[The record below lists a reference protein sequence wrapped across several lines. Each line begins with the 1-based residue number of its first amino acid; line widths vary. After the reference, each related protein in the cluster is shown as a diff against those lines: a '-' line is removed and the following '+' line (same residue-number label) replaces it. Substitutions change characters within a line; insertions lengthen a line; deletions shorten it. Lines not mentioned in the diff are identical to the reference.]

1 MIRRLI
7 AWCASNRLATLVVVG
22 LATAGGIL
30 SLQSTA
36 LDAIPDLSDV
46 QVIVYT
52 DWPGRSPDL
61 VEDNVTYPIIRSLLG
76 APRVS
81 AVRGQTMFGTSFVTV
96 IFEDHTDLYW
106 ARSRVLEK
114 LATLTSQLPAGVSP
128 TLGPDATGIGWV
140 FEYALVDRTGRTD
153 LVGLQSLQDWTVR
166 FALQGIPGV
175 AEVASVG
182 GFVKEY
188 QVDLDPNRLA
198 AFGVSLAEV
207 ADALRASNGDVGARV
222 LEVGGAEHY
231 VRGRGYVKKP
241 EDLERVVLAARE
253 GTPVTVADVGR
264 VRLGPAERRGLADL
278 DGDGEAV
285 GGAVIVRPGVNAL
298 NVIDGVKARI
308 QSLRASLPP
317 GVEVVTTY
325 DRSQLIRRSIATLRT
340 TLLEEL
346 LVVGLVILVF
356 LLHLRSTLVPML
368 LLPVAILLSFIP
380 MRWMG
385 LTANIMSLGGI
396 AIAVGAMV
404 DAAIIVVE
412 NVHKRL
418 EGWEAAGRAGSRSDV
433 VTGALQEV
441 GRPIFFS
448 LLVITVGFLPVFTL
462 EGTEGRLFA
471 PLAFTKTF
479 AMAFAALLSVT
490 LVPAIAAT
498 FIRGRIRSESQ
509 NPVARGLV
517 RAYGPV
523 CNFALRFPKTVI
535 AVAVLLVATTV
546 PVALSLGS
554 EFMPPLNEGSI
565 LYMPISVPGMSD
577 AAAADVL
584 QRMDRIL
591 KSFPEVERVFGKAG
605 RFETATDPAPL
616 SMFETVVTLRPPDEW
631 PSRTSWDDFIKELDA
646 KMQFPGMPN
655 VWWMP
660 IQTRTEMLAT
670 GIRSPLGIQVL
681 GADLQVIDRVGRDI
695 EAALLTVPG
704 TRSAF
709 SERASGGYFLD
720 FDVDRRN
727 AARYGLNVLDVEDT
741 LETAI
746 GGRTVTTTVEGRER
760 YPVTL
765 RYARDFRSSPETMER
780 VRVAAPGGA
789 QVALGEVATLR
800 WRTGPSMI
808 RDEGGSLAEYVFVD
822 TARPIAAYVKDAQAA
837 VAARVSLPPGYRLE
851 WVGQY
856 RYLERAK
863 ERLGVVVPLTLVLI
877 FLLLYLNSG
886 SASEALLVM
895 LAVPFSLVGAV
906 WLLWLL
912 DYNMSVAVW
921 VGLIALAGLDAETG
935 IVMLLYLDLAW
946 RERQPTTRDEA
957 REAVFHGAVK
967 RIRPK
972 MMTVVTILAGLV
984 PILWSTGTGADVMK
998 RIAAPMVGGVVTS
1011 ALLELAVYP
1020 ALYLAW
1026 KGRRLRGAPRAGATF
1041 A

>member
-1 MIRRLI
+1 MIRALI
-7 AWCASNRLATLVVVG
+7 AWCASHKLPTLLVVG
-22 LATAGGIL
+22 LATAAGAL
-30 SLQSTA
+30 SLRSTA

-52 DWPGRSPDL
+52 EWPGRSPDL
-61 VEDNVTYPIIRSLLG
+61 VEDNVSYPIIRSLLG
-76 APRVS
+76 APRVA

-114 LATLTSQLPAGVSP
+114 LATLGSQLPAGVSP

-140 FEYALVDRTGRTD
+140 FEYALVDRTGETP
-153 LVGLQSLQDWTVR
+153 LAALQTLQDWTMR
-166 FALQGIPGV
+166 YALQGVPGV

-188 QVDLDPNRLA
+188 QVDVDPDRLA
-198 AFGVSLAEV
+198 AFGVSLAQV

-222 LEVGGAEHY
+222 FEVGGAEHY
-231 VRGRGYVKKP
+231 VRGRGYIKKS
-241 EDLERVVLAARE
+241 EDIERVVLTAFG
-253 GTPVTVADVGR
+253 GTPVTVGDVGR

-278 DGDGEAV
+278 DGEGEVV

-298 NVIDGVKARI
+298 NVIDSVKARI
-308 QSLRASLPP
+308 ESLRASLPA

-325 DRSQLIRRSIATLRT
+325 DRSQLIRRSIATLRR
-340 TLLEEL
+340 TLIEEL
-346 LVVGLVILVF
+346 LVVGLVILIF
-356 LLHLRSTLVPML
+356 LLHLRSTLVAMV
-368 LLPVAILLSFIP
+368 LLPVAILLAFIP
-380 MRWMG
+380 MRLMG

-418 EGWEAAGRAGSRSDV
+418 EGWEEAGRHERRTDV

-498 FIRGRIRSESQ
+498 FIQGRIRTEAR
-509 NPVARGLV
+509 NAVARSLA
-517 RAYGPV
+517 RIYAPV

-535 AVAVLLVATTV
+535 IGALLLMAATV

-577 AAAADVL
+577 ASARDVL

-591 KSFPEVERVFGKAG
+591 KSFPEVESVFGKAG

-616 SMFETVVTLRPPDEW
+616 SMFETVVTLKPPDEW
-631 PSRTSWDDFIKELDA
+631 PPDTSWDDFVKELDN

-670 GIRSPLGIQVL
+670 GIRSPIGIQVL
-681 GADLQVIDRVGRDI
+681 GSDLQVVDRVGRDI
-695 EAALLTVPG
+695 ESALLKVPG

-720 FDVDRRN
+720 FDVDRRS
-727 AARYGLNVLDVEDT
+727 AARYGLNVLDVEDS

-765 RYARDFRSSPETMER
+765 RYARDFRASPEAMRR
-780 VRVAAPGGA
+780 VRIATPAGA
-789 QVALGEVATLR
+789 QVELADVASLR

-822 TARPIAAYVKDAQAA
+822 TARPIADYVKDAQA
-837 VAARVSLPPGYRLE
+837 VIAAHVSLPPGYRLE

-863 ERLGVVVPLTLVLI
+863 ERLAVVVPLTLVLI
-877 FLLLYLNSG
+877 FLLLYLNAG
-886 SASEALLVM
+886 SAAEALLVM
-895 LAVPFSLVGAV
+895 AAVPFSLVGAV
-906 WLLWLL
+906 WLLWFL

-946 RERQPTTRDEA
+946 RERQPTTRAEA

-972 MMTVVTILAGLV
+972 MMTVITILAGLV
-984 PILWSTGTGADVMK
+984 PILWSVGTGADLMK

-1020 ALYLAW
+1020 AIYFAW
-1026 KGRRLRGAPRAGATF
+1026 KGRGLASQSTK
-1041 A
+1041 

>member
-1 MIRRLI
+1 MIRRVI
-7 AWCASNRLATLVVVG
+7 AWCAINRLATLVLVG
-22 LATAGGIL
+22 LATAGGVL
-30 SLQSTA
+30 SLRSTA

-61 VEDNVTYPIIRSLLG
+61 VEDNITYPVIRSLLG

-114 LATLTSQLPAGVSP
+114 LATLGTQLPAGVSP

-140 FEYALVDRTGRTD
+140 FEYALVDRTGKTG
-153 LVGLQSLQDWTVR
+153 LVELQSLQDWTLR
-166 FALQGIPGV
+166 YALQGIPGV

-188 QVDLDPNRLA
+188 QVALDPNRLA
-198 AFGVSLAEV
+198 AFGVSLAHV
-207 ADALRASNGDVGARV
+207 SDALRASNADVGGRV
-222 LEVGGAEHY
+222 LEVGGAEQY
-231 VRGRGYVKKP
+231 VRGRGYIKSRK
-241 EDLERVVLAARE
+241 DLEGVVLAVSE
-253 GTPVTVADVGR
+253 GTPITVADVGR
-264 VRLGPAERRGLADL
+264 VQLGPAERRGLADL
-278 DGDGEAV
+278 DGEGEVV
-285 GGAVIVRPGVNAL
+285 GGAVIVRPGVNTL
-298 NVIDGVKARI
+298 EVIEAVKARI
-308 QSLRASLPP
+308 QSLHASFPP

-325 DRSQLIRRSIATLRT
+325 DRSQLIQSSIATLRR
-340 TLLEEL
+340 TLIEEL
-346 LVVGLVILVF
+346 LVVGLVIFVF
-356 LLHLRSTLVPML
+356 LLHLRSTLVPMV
-368 LLPVAILLSFIP
+368 LLPAAILLSFIP
-380 MRWMG
+380 MRAMG

-412 NVHKRL
+412 NVHKRV
-418 EGWEAAGRAGSRSDV
+418 EAWEAAGRPGHRADV
-433 VTGALQEV
+433 VTRALQEV

-498 FIRGRIRSESQ
+498 FIRGRIRNESQ
-509 NPVARGLV
+509 NPLTRWLAQ
-517 RAYGPV
+517 AYAPV
-523 CNFALRFPKTVI
+523 CHFALRFPKTVI
-535 AVAVLLVATTV
+535 AVAILLIAATV
-546 PVALSLGS
+546 PVVLSLGS
-554 EFMPPLNEGSI
+554 EFMPPLNEGTI

-577 AAAADVL
+577 AAARDVL

-591 KSFPEVERVFGKAG
+591 KSFPEVDHVFGKAG
-605 RFETATDPAPL
+605 RFDTATDPAPL
-616 SMFETVVTLRPPDEW
+616 SMFETVITLRPPDQW
-631 PSRTSWDDFIKELDA
+631 PSGRTWDELVQELDS
-646 KMQFPGMPN
+646 KLQFPGMPN

-681 GADLQVIDRVGRDI
+681 GADLDVIDRVGRDI
-695 EAALLTVPG
+695 EAALQSVPG

-720 FDVDRRN
+720 FDVNRSQ
-727 AARYGLNVLDVEDT
+727 AARYGLNVLDVEDS
-741 LETAI
+741 LETAL

-760 YPVTL
+760 YPVTV
-765 RYARDFRSSPETMER
+765 RYARDFRSDANAMRR
-780 VRVAAPGGA
+780 VRIATSGGS
-789 QVALGEVATLR
+789 QVALGELATLR

-822 TARPIAAYVKDAQAA
+822 TARPIADYVKDAQAA
-837 VAARVSLPPGYRLE
+837 VTARVSLPPGYRLD

-863 ERLGVVVPLTLVLI
+863 ERLAVVVPVTLVLI
-877 FLLLYLNSG
+877 FLLLYLNAG
-886 SASEALLVM
+886 SAPEALLVM
-895 LAVPFSLVGAV
+895 LAVPFSLVGAF

-912 DYNMSVAVW
+912 GYNLSVAVW

-935 IVMLLYLDLAW
+935 IVMLLYLDIAW
-946 RERQPTTRDEA
+946 RERTPATPEEA
-957 REAVFHGAVK
+957 KQAVFNGAVK

-972 MMTVVTILAGLV
+972 IMTVVTILAGLV
-984 PILWSTGTGADVMK
+984 PILWSAGTGADVMK

-1026 KGRRLRGAPRAGATF
+1026 KARRLRGSTAETEQAT
-1041 A
+1041 

>member
-1 MIRRLI
+1 MIRQLI
-7 AWCASNRLATLVVVG
+7 AWCASNRLATLVMVG
-22 LATAGGIL
+22 LATAGGVL
-30 SLQSTA
+30 SVRSTA

-52 DWPGRSPDL
+52 EWPGRSPDL
-61 VEDNVTYPIIRSLLG
+61 VEDNISYPIIRSLLG

-114 LATLTSQLPAGVSP
+114 LATLGTQLPAGVNP

-140 FEYALVDRTGRTD
+140 FEYALVDRTGKTD
-153 LVGLQSLQDWTVR
+153 LAGLQSLQDWTVR
-166 FALQGIPGV
+166 YALQGIPGV

-188 QVDLDPNRLA
+188 QVDVDPNRLA
-198 AFGVSLAEV
+198 AFDVSLAQV
-207 ADALRASNGDVGARV
+207 ADAIRASNGDVGARV

-231 VRGRGYVKKP
+231 VRGRGYIRKP
-241 EDLERVVLAARE
+241 EDLERVVLATFE

-278 DGDGEAV
+278 DGEGEVV

-298 NVIDGVKARI
+298 EVIDSVKTRVK
-308 QSLRASLPP
+308 SLRASLPA
-317 GVEVVTTY
+317 GVDVVTTY
-325 DRSQLIRRSIATLRT
+325 DRSQLIRRSIATLRS
-340 TLLEEL
+340 TLIEEL

-356 LLHLRSTLVPML
+356 LLHVRSTLVPML
-368 LLPVAILLSFIP
+368 LLPVAVVLAFIP
-380 MRWMG
+380 MRLMG

-418 EGWEAAGRAGSRSDV
+418 EGWEADGHPGSRADV

-479 AMAFAALLSVT
+479 AMAFAAVLSVT

-498 FIRGRIRSESQ
+498 FIRGRIRSEAQ
-509 NPVARGLV
+509 NPVARGLA
-517 RAYGPV
+517 RAYAPV
-523 CNFALRFPKTVI
+523 CNFALRFPKLI
-535 AVAVLLVATTV
+535 IGAALLLMAATV
-546 PVALSLGS
+546 PLARSLGS
-554 EFMPPLNEGSI
+554 EFMPPLNEGSV

-577 AAAADVL
+577 AAAGDVL
-584 QRMDRIL
+584 QRMDRVL

-616 SMFETVVTLRPPDEW
+616 SMFETVVTLRPPERW
-631 PSRTSWDDFIKELDA
+631 PPGTSWDDFVKELDS

-681 GADLQVIDRVGRDI
+681 GSDLRIIDRVGREI
-695 EAALLTVPG
+695 ESALANVPG

-709 SERASGGYFLD
+709 SERASGGNFLD
-720 FDVDRRN
+720 FEVDRRS
-727 AARYGLNVLDVEDT
+727 AARHGLNVLDVEDSI
-741 LETAI
+741 ETAI

-765 RYARDFRSSPETMER
+765 RYARDFRSSPDAMRR
-780 VRVAAPGGA
+780 VRVATSVGT
-789 QVALGEVATLR
+789 QVALGEVAAVR

-822 TARPIAAYVKDAQAA
+822 TARPIADYVKDAQAA
-837 VAARVSLPPGYRLE
+837 VAAHVSLPPGYRLE

-863 ERLGVVVPLTLVLI
+863 ERLAVVVPVTLVLI

-886 SASEALLVM
+886 SAAEALLVM
-895 LAVPFSLVGAV
+895 AAVPFSLVGAV
-906 WLLWLL
+906 WLLWFL

-946 RERQPTTRDEA
+946 KERQPTTRDEA

-984 PILWSTGTGADVMK
+984 PILWSVGTGADVMK

-1026 KGRRLRGAPRAGATF
+1026 KGRGLLVAKARAHGV
-1041 A
+1041 